1 MNLTLVTRHVLSG
14 VQVPPS
20 LPGRVALG
28 ADAGFPSYMEGGSRW
43 GRVLYMKFQDMPAL
57 SPCLPPLGI
66 LLKEP
71 NPPGAAQDLLIG
83 WKWRAQAQKGG
94 RGNAGLYQSTAK
106 RHRRGGRSG
115 KGWVLLKIPR
125 GIWRGARWRERERR
139 WFVLE
144 RPRRDTNGGSETEV
158 TVTSKLPSK
167 YRKKQRGRK
176 EKRRPHP
183 LGAQSE
189 ARCQES
195 KVG

>member
-106 RHRRGGRSG
+106 RHRRGGRRG
-115 KGWVLLKIPR
+115 RGWVLLKIPR
-125 GIWRGARWRERERR
+125 GIWRGARCAPGYAPPSGGHSPALPPSSATGEDRR
-139 WFVLE
+139 QFITD
-144 RPRRDTNGGSETEV
+144 PGSD
-158 TVTSKLPSK
+158 
-167 YRKKQRGRK
+167 
-176 EKRRPHP
+176 
-183 LGAQSE
+183 
-189 ARCQES
+189 
-195 KVG
+195 